1 MTKKFQRNIENFT
14 CEKCGQRVVGTGYT
28 NHCPNCLWSKHVDV
42 NPGDRVADCN
52 GLMEPIGLIIRRGKK
67 LIVHRCLSC
76 DYEKVNSVQQNDN
89 QELIIKLSA
98 QPVTL
103 KK

>member
-52 GLMEPIGLIIRRGKK
+52 GLMEPIGLIIRRGEK